1 MRGVGVTSEEKTGA
15 SHEPEF
21 THLVFS
27 WSVDD
32 IRNEDLYRNQVEKI
46 PESFQSV
53 GVYLGSFVYPLLEET
68 RAELASSMDII
79 YGAPFAEVNSLV
91 ERKLNLTDATLRY
104 DVVVDYWRNK
114 FSDRCKEPYRT
125 LPGDVCII
133 SNAKLETVS
142 DLQRDG
148 RTWTFALVTKITEDG
163 IEDDSSSST
172 IFTVKAS
179 KDIEIKDGMRESL
192 FVTFLMNIT
201 TYQRIWNS
209 LRMPKNLK
217 IIKEV
222 LCTDSLAQEDCE
234 LCCVSQFPKSF
245 ATSLLSKLNKFQIQA
260 IVASLHRIKCD
271 HKPTVELIWGPPGTG
286 KTKTVSVMLFALLMM
301 NYRVLACAPT
311 NVAIR
316 EVASRVLMLV
326 RESFEAE
333 EKGALF
339 CCWGDILL
347 FGNKDRLKLDSDIE
361 EIYLDYRVK
370 RLAECLGPLTGWRH
384 CLTSMRDF
392 LEGCVSEYDVF
403 VENEMIKQKEMIEQ
417 KECSNQD
424 ESGKVEIKSFVEFV
438 RGRFKSTALSLRR
451 CIFVFCTHFPR
462 RFILEQNFTSMRS
475 LVGLLYDLEM
485 SLFRDN
491 ITTEEL
497 KEVFSR
503 KDGGEEFCES
513 IVGMPSLKNT
523 RSKCLCVVKT
533 LQHSLEELDLPS
545 VLNKDSMMEFCF
557 QRASLIFC
565 TASTSYKLRSVEM
578 EPLDLLVIDEAAQL
592 KECESTIPL
601 QLPGLNHAILAGDQ
615 CQLPAMVHSKVCEEA
630 QFGRSLFE
638 RLSLSG
644 HSKHLLN
651 IQYRMHPSIS
661 LFPNAKFYLNQIMD
675 APHVQSKSYEK
686 QYLPGP
692 MFGPY
697 SFINVIGGREEVDD
711 DGRSRRNMVEVAI
724 VVKIVQHL
732 YTAWRISGNTL
743 SIGVVS
749 PYAAQVVA
757 IQDKLGKKYEKL
769 DGFTVKVKTIDGF
782 QGGEEDVVVISTVR
796 SNNTGSVG
804 FLSSPQRTNVALTR
818 ARHCLWILG
827 NDRTLSNSDSI
838 WEALVHDAKSRQC
851 FFYADQDNDIAKT
864 ILDVKKELDQL
875 DDLLN
880 ENSVLFKSARWK
892 VLFSDNFKMS
902 FKKLSSLRIK
912 KSIINLLLKL
922 SSGWRPKM
930 RHMGQPCKG
939 SSQILK
945 RFKVEGLYVVCS
957 IDIKKESTYFQVL
970 KVWDILP
977 LEEIPKLIKRLEGM
991 FALYTDDFIS
1001 HCKEKCLEGDL
1012 EVPRRWVQS
1021 VDIVQFKNRGNREL
1035 GDEASEGI
1043 IDERSYVENTKV
1055 SESLL
1060 LMKFYSLSSGV
1071 VSHLL
1076 SDRDGRELDLPF
1088 EVTDQEL
1095 EIILFQKS
1103 TFILGRSGTGKTT
1116 VLTMKLF
1123 QKEQLYHIASGGL
1136 HAGETSTG
1144 TDVSQRNGF
1153 DKCIA
1158 EVNGSILRQLFVTVS
1173 PKLCF
1178 AVKKHVSG
1186 LKRFSGGGNLSEENS
1201 SIDMDDAAQFND
1213 IPDSFLNIDPSK
1225 YPLVVTFHKFLMM
1238 LDGTVGNSYFE
1249 RFLGPRELFHCK
1261 SSSSRSVAL
1270 ETFIRTKEVNYER
1283 FCTEY
1288 WPHFNCLRTKKL
1300 DPSRVFTEII
1310 SHIKGGLGA
1319 GKTQE
1324 GKLSQKDYVSLSEG
1338 RTTLNKAKRE
1348 TIYAVFQDYEK
1359 RKMENGEFDLS
1370 DFVNDLHLRLKRDKF
1385 EGEAMDFVYID
1396 EVQDLTMRQIALFK
1410 YVCRN
1415 VEEGFVFAGDTAQTI
1430 ARGIDFRFQ
1439 DIRSLFYNEFVM
1451 DSKGDSCDG
1460 RKEKGHISE
1469 IKSLSQNFRTHDGVL
1484 RLAQSVIDLL
1494 YHFFHHSIDVLE
1506 PEMSLIYGEAPL
1518 LLESGNDENAIVTI
1532 FGKSGNAGGD
1542 IVGFG
1547 AEQVILVRDDCARKE
1562 TSSYVG
1568 KQALVLTIVECKGL
1582 EFQDVLLYNFFGS
1595 SPLKNQWRVIY
1606 QFMKELDLL
1615 DASVPS
1621 QSFNE
1626 AKHNVLCS
1634 ELKQLY
1640 VAITRTRQRL
1650 WICENNEELSKPI
1663 FDYWK
1668 KKSLVQVKQLDDSL
1682 AQAMQV
1688 ASSPE
1693 EWKSRG
1699 IKLFYE
1705 NNFEMATM
1713 CFERAGDTMWERR
1726 AKASGLKAAADRMR
1740 GSNPEW
1746 ARTDLRQAAEIFD
1759 SIGRAESAA
1768 ECFCDLGEYETAGR
1782 LYLDKCGESRLEKA
1796 GECFSLAGCHKL
1808 AAEVYARGNY
1818 FSECLSVCTQGK
1830 LFDMGLQ
1837 YIHYWKQHAAR
1848 DNVMV
1853 KRGKEIDK
1861 IEQQFLESCALHY
1874 YELKDNQYMM
1884 KFVMAF
1890 NSMDAK
1896 RNFLKSL
1903 NCLDELLVVEE
1914 ESGNFLEAAEIAKL
1928 KGDLL
1933 LEADLLGKAEHFNEA
1948 SMLMLWYA
1956 FSNSLWASRGRGWP
1970 LRDFARKE
1978 EIVAKAMS
1986 FAGKTESNVF
1996 YEFVCTEANILSK
2009 EEMGLLQLNQYLD
2022 ASRHNKSLRG
2032 EFLSIRKILDLHS
2045 KISKYEWED
2054 ELADDHLI
2062 KHSGERISHNR
2073 VSVGTLMYFWNLW
2086 KDKVEHIFEYLGCLE
2101 TDDVSKHINYDD
2113 FVLNYFG
2120 VRRQLKNTNTSY
2132 LFLIPDADWVREI
2145 DDRYLR
2151 RSGKLVS
2158 ADARQFVSAA
2168 KSHWSSELL
2177 AVGMKVLETLELLHK
2192 LAIKN
2197 ASCVSGQ
2204 SLLLLHI
2211 FEVTK
2216 FLLGS
2221 KYLDRKYHDTRSL
2234 DMFLELS
2241 MGYFHN
2247 VFPLEW
2253 QKSLT
2258 KNMVSLRGTE
2268 LSRNLLEEVIKK
2280 NIPPKGMLTYG
2291 QIGRIVMIWLGSGK
2305 PSDELCQKIADRV
2318 EGNLPW
2324 ITYIMDLSGFTAS
2337 EISKE
2342 PAKDP
2347 FLQNPREVASM
2358 LNFYK
2363 ALDDTYRAN
2372 WRQSDYVSPSCF
2384 LYLVDR
2390 LLVLTFR
2397 STGLL
2402 FITKSSLVE
2411 WLICEQP
2418 NANQTPNAVPD
2429 IRIFSG
2435 IFEFVVGI
2443 IKEILYN
2450 KQVTAEWIR
2459 KSGINFNVYYPLMVL
2474 KLVITLCLLVVNSGR
2489 YFNILYEMLRK
2500 GDITNWLPREFSD
2513 VLRRRNRNSRMHVN
2527 ANVLAEAL
2535 VKIGDP
2541 LVIVSW
2547 RENCS
2552 NIAIPAASFVD
2563 MRVAHC
2569 RADIMSLLFPVKN
2582 QPSKGTTAN
2591 SSCKQNSSEKSSEEG
2606 KPSGAPDSDLVS
2618 MEDQK
2623 MVNENTDEGKQQ
2635 INCGLFLEISDALK
2649 SLENING
2656 GNPTKFVSIASRMKL
2671 KAEVEN
2677 SISLISDAMTNF
2689 SKEPSSDED
2698 RSIFAQSKDMLDQLK
2713 LLLSALDSREPEENI
2728 FAVKDCLRRLQLRRP
2743 TMEPF
2748 LNQLLPIN
2756 AKASVVVE
2764 SEIGEK
2770 EGDQSK
2776 VEETGKTGKGK
2787 TSEATLPS
2795 GTQNTGGIPPAESS
2809 KGKASKSKKGKKF
2822 NKGGRRK

>member
-1 MRGVGVTSEEKTGA
+1 M
-15 SHEPEF
+15 
-21 THLVFS
+21 
-27 WSVDD
+27 
-32 IRNEDLYRNQVEKI
+32 
-46 PESFQSV
+46 
-53 GVYLGSFVYPLLEET
+53 
-68 RAELASSMDII
+68 
-79 YGAPFAEVNSLV
+79 
-91 ERKLNLTDATLRY
+91 
-104 DVVVDYWRNK
+104 
-114 FSDRCKEPYRT
+114 
-125 LPGDVCII
+125 
-133 SNAKLETVS
+133 
-142 DLQRDG
+142 
-148 RTWTFALVTKITEDG
+148 
-163 IEDDSSSST
+163 
-172 IFTVKAS
+172 
-179 KDIEIKDGMRESL
+179 
-192 FVTFLMNIT
+192 
-201 TYQRIWNS
+201 
-209 LRMPKNLK
+209 
-217 IIKEV
+217 
-222 LCTDSLAQEDCE
+222 
-234 LCCVSQFPKSF
+234 
-245 ATSLLSKLNKFQIQA
+245 
-260 IVASLHRIKCD
+260 
-271 HKPTVELIWGPPGTG
+271 ELIWGPPGTG
-286 KTKTVSVMLFALLMM
+286 KTKTVSVMLFALLRM
-301 NYRVLACAPT
+301 NCRILTCAPT
-311 NVAIR
+311 NVAIK

-333 EKGALF
+333 ENDALF
-339 CCWGDILL
+339 CCLGDILL
-347 FGNKDRLKLDSDIE
+347 FGNKDDLKLDSDIE

-370 RLAECLGPLTGWRH
+370 RLAECLGPLMGWRH
-384 CLTSMRDF
+384 CLTSMGDF

-424 ESGKVEIKSFVEFV
+424 ESGKAEIKSFVEFV
-438 RGRFKSTALSLRR
+438 RGRFKSTASPLRR

-462 RFILEQNFTSMRS
+462 RFILGQNFANMRS
-475 LVGLLYDLEM
+475 LVDLLDNLEK

-497 KEVFSR
+497 KEAFSQ

-523 RSKCLCVVKT
+523 RSKCLCVVNT
-533 LQHSLEELDLPS
+533 LQHSLEEPDLPS
-545 VLNKDSMMEFCF
+545 VLNKDSIMEFCF

-565 TASTSYKLRSVEM
+565 TASTSYKLHSVGM

-601 QLPGLNHAILAGDQ
+601 QLPGLNHAILVGDQ
-615 CQLPAMVHSKVCEEA
+615 CQLPAIIHSKVCEEA

-661 LFPNAKFYLNQIMD
+661 LFPNGKFYFNQIMD
-675 APHVQSKSYEK
+675 APHVQSKSYK
-686 QYLPGP
+686 RQYLPGP

-697 SFINVIGGREEVDD
+697 SFINVIGGREEVGD

-732 YTAWRISGNTL
+732 YRAWSSSRKTL

-782 QGGEEDVVVISTVR
+782 QGREEDVIVITTVR
-796 SNNTGSVG
+796 SNSTGSVG
-804 FLSSPQRTNVALTR
+804 FVTSPLRTKVALTR

-827 NDRTLSNSDSI
+827 NDGTLANSDSI

-851 FFYADQDNDIAKT
+851 FFSADQDNEIAKV
-864 ILDVKKELDQL
+864 ILDVKIELDQL
-875 DDLLN
+875 EDLCN

-892 VLFSDNFKMS
+892 VIFSDNFNMS

-912 KSIINLLLKL
+912 KSVIYLLLKL
-922 SSGWRPKM
+922 SSGWRPKK
-930 RHMGQPCKG
+930 RHMGQPCES
-939 SSQILK
+939 SSQIWE
-945 RFKVEGLYVVCS
+945 RFKVEGLYVVWS

-977 LEEIPKLIKRLEGM
+977 LQELPKLIKRLEGM
-991 FALYTDDFIS
+991 FALYTEDFIS
-1001 HCKEKCLEGDL
+1001 HCKQKCLEGRL
-1012 EVPRRWVQS
+1012 EVPRSWVRS
-1021 VDIVQFKNRGNREL
+1021 IDIVRFKNHG
-1035 GDEASEGI
+1035 
-1043 IDERSYVENTKV
+1043 ERSYVENAKV

-1076 SDRDGRELDLPF
+1076 SDRDGRVRDLPF

-1116 VLTMKLF
+1116 VLTRKLF
-1123 QKEQLYHIASGGL
+1123 QKEQLYHIASNGL
-1136 HAGETSTG
+1136 YEGETSTS

-1153 DKCIA
+1153 DMCIA
-1158 EVNGSILRQLFVTVS
+1158 EINGSVLRQLFVTVS

-1178 AVKKHVSG
+1178 AVKQHVSG

-1201 SIDMDDAAQFND
+1201 SIDMDEAAQFND
-1213 IPDSFLNIDPSK
+1213 IPDSFLNIDPNK

-1249 RFLGPRELFHCK
+1249 RFLGPRELFLCK
-1261 SSSSRSVAL
+1261 SRSSRSVSL
-1270 ETFIRTKEVNYER
+1270 ETFLRSKEVNYER
-1283 FCTEY
+1283 FCREY
-1288 WPHFNCLRTKKL
+1288 WPHFNRLLTKKL

-1310 SHIKGGLGA
+1310 SHIKGGLRA

-1324 GKLSQKDYVSLSEG
+1324 GKLSQKDYVSLSES
-1338 RTTLNKAKRE
+1338 RTTLNKANRE
-1348 TIYAVFQDYEK
+1348 MIYAVFQDYEK
-1359 RKMENGEFDLS
+1359 RKMKNGEFDVS
-1370 DFVNDLHLRLKRDKF
+1370 DFVVDLHLRLKRYKF

-1451 DSKGDSCDG
+1451 ESKGDSCVG

-1469 IKSLSQNFRTHDGVL
+1469 IKILSQNFRTHDGVL

-1494 YHFFHHSIDVLE
+1494 YHFFRHSIDVLE
-1506 PEMSLIYGEAPL
+1506 PETSLIYGDAPL
-1518 LLESGNDENAIVTI
+1518 LLEYRNDENPIVTI
-1532 FGKSGNAGGD
+1532 FGKGRIGGGD

-1547 AEQVILVRDDCARKE
+1547 AEQVILVRDDCSRKE
-1562 TSSYVG
+1562 IYSYVG

-1606 QFMKELDLL
+1606 QFMTELGLL
-1615 DASVPS
+1615 DASVSSPC
-1621 QSFNE
+1621 FDE
-1626 AKHNVLCS
+1626 ATHNVLCS

-1682 AQAMQV
+1682 ARAMQV
-1688 ASSPE
+1688 ASSPD

-1699 IKLFYE
+1699 EKLFYE
-1705 NNFEMATM
+1705 NNFKMAKM
-1713 CFERAGDTMWERR
+1713 CFKRAGDTMWERR
-1726 AKASGLKAAADRMR
+1726 AKASGLKAAADRIR
-1740 GSNPEW
+1740 GSNPEG
-1746 ARTDLRQAAEIFD
+1746 ASTDLRQAAEIFD

-1768 ECFCDLGEYETAGR
+1768 ECFCDLGEYKTAGR
-1782 LYLDKCGESRLEKA
+1782 LYLDKCGESGLEKA
-1796 GECFSLAGCHKL
+1796 GECFALAGCHKL

-1818 FSECLSVCTQGK
+1818 FSECLSACTKGK

-1837 YIHYWKQHAAR
+1837 YIHYWKQLAAR

-1853 KRGKEIDK
+1853 KIGKEIDI
-1861 IEQQFLESCALHY
+1861 IEQRFLVSSALHY
-1874 YELKDNQYMM
+1874 YEVKDNRCMM

-1890 NSMDAK
+1890 NSLNAK

-1903 NCLDELLVVEE
+1903 NCLDELLAVEE

-1933 LEADLLGKAEHFNEA
+1933 LEADLLGKAAHFKEA
-1948 SMLMLWYA
+1948 SMLMLWYS

-1970 LRDFARKE
+1970 LKDFARKE
-1978 EIVAKAMS
+1978 EIVSKAKS
-1986 FAGKTESNVF
+1986 FAGKTESDIF
-1996 YEFVCTEANILSK
+1996 YEFVCTEVNILST
-2009 EEMGLLQLNQYLD
+2009 EETGLLQLNQYLD

-2032 EFLSIRKILDLHS
+2032 EFLSIRKILDHHLHS
-2045 KISKYEWED
+2045 EISKYAWED

-2062 KHSGERISHNR
+2062 KHSGERISHNL
-2073 VSVGTLMYFWNLW
+2073 VSAGTLMYFWNLW

-2101 TDDVSKHINYDD
+2101 TDHVSKHINYGD
-2113 FVLNYFG
+2113 FILNYFG
-2120 VRRQLKNTNTSY
+2120 LRRQLKNMNTNY

-2145 DDRYLR
+2145 DDRYLW
-2151 RSGKLVS
+2151 RSGKLVF

-2177 AVGMKVLETLELLHK
+2177 AVGMKVLETLELLHN

-2197 ASCVSGQ
+2197 NSVYGQ
-2204 SLLLLHI
+2204 SLLLLYI

-2221 KYLDRKYHDTRSL
+2221 KYLDRKYHDTLSL
-2234 DMFLELS
+2234 NTSLELS

-2247 VFPLEW
+2247 VFSLEW
-2253 QKSLT
+2253 QKLLT
-2258 KNMVSLRGTE
+2258 KNMTSLRGTE
-2268 LSRNLLEEVIKK
+2268 LSRNLLEEVIIK
-2280 NIPPKGMLTYG
+2280 NIPSKGELTYG
-2291 QIGRIVMIWLGSGK
+2291 QIGTIVMIWLGSGK
-2305 PSDELCQKIADRV
+2305 PTDELCKKIAEKV
-2318 EGNLPW
+2318 EGNLPCKW
-2324 ITYIMDLSGFTAS
+2324 IKYIRDLSGFTAS
-2337 EISKE
+2337 KISEE
-2342 PAKDP
+2342 PAKDH
-2347 FLQNPREVASM
+2347 FLQNPTEVASV
-2358 LNFYK
+2358 LNFYE
-2363 ALDDTYRAN
+2363 ALDDTYRPN

-2429 IRIFSG
+2429 IQILSG
-2435 IFEFVVGI
+2435 VFEFLAGI

-2450 KQVTAEWIR
+2450 KQDTAEWIR
-2459 KSGINFNVYYPLMVL
+2459 KSGINFDVYYPLMVL
-2474 KLVITLCLLVVNSGR
+2474 KLVITLCLLAVNSGR
-2489 YFNILYEMLRK
+2489 YFNILYEMLKK
-2500 GDITNWLPREFSD
+2500 GYITNCLPREFSD
-2513 VLRRRNRNSRMHVN
+2513 VLRRRYHNSRMHVN
-2527 ANVLAEAL
+2527 ANVLAQAL

-2547 RENCS
+2547 RENCP
-2552 NIAIPAASFVD
+2552 NIAIPAAIFVD

-2569 RADIMSLLFPVKN
+2569 RADIMSVLFPVKN
-2582 QPSKGTTAN
+2582 KPSKGTTAN
-2591 SSCKQNSSEKSSEEG
+2591 SSCKQNSSNKSNEEG
-2606 KPSGAPDSDLVS
+2606 KASAAPDSDLVS

-2623 MVNENTDEGKQQ
+2623 MVNENTNEGKQQ
-2635 INCGLFLEISDALK
+2635 MNSGLFLE
-2649 SLENING
+2649 
-2656 GNPTKFVSIASRMKL
+2656 M
-2671 KAEVEN
+2671 
-2677 SISLISDAMTNF
+2677 
-2689 SKEPSSDED
+2689 
-2698 RSIFAQSKDMLDQLK
+2698 
-2713 LLLSALDSREPEENI
+2713 
-2728 FAVKDCLRRLQLRRP
+2728 
-2743 TMEPF
+2743 
-2748 LNQLLPIN
+2748 
-2756 AKASVVVE
+2756 
-2764 SEIGEK
+2764 
-2770 EGDQSK
+2770 
-2776 VEETGKTGKGK
+2776 
-2787 TSEATLPS
+2787 
-2795 GTQNTGGIPPAESS
+2795 
-2809 KGKASKSKKGKKF
+2809 
-2822 NKGGRRK
+2822 